1 MEEKRMFRGWQ
12 LFAEESA
19 QDGTMTGE
27 ETIEQP
33 AEPEETPEALP
44 GNCPEEADTELRE
57 RAQRYQALEP
67 VLALLEKKYGVA
79 AGDAKALEQ
88 AITREESRASDQ
100 ARREA
105 QQQEHTRRVQAGAG
119 RILEGWLREGEQLR
133 QLYPDFDLRRE
144 MSNPQFSR
152 LLQSRVDMQT
162 AYEIVHKDELIPAAM
177 AYAART
183 VERKLAQ
190 NLQSTA
196 ARPRENGSGGG
207 GVVLGSSVAQM
218 SGKQIADLC
227 RRVERGERIS
237 LG

>member
-19 QDGTMTGE
+19 QAETMTGE

-33 AEPEETPEALP
+33 APSEETPETLP

-144 MSNPQFSR
+144 MANPQFSR

-162 AYEIVHKDELIPAAM
+162 AYEIVHKDTIIPAAM
-177 AYAART
+177 AYSANT
-183 VERKLAQ
+183 VERKLSQ
-190 NLQSTA
+190 NLLSTA

>member
-19 QDGTMTGE
+19 QTETMTGE

-44 GNCPEEADTELRE
+44 GNRPEEADTELRE

-162 AYEIVHKDELIPAAM
+162 AYEIVHKDTLIPAAM
-177 AYAART
+177 AYAAKT

>member
-19 QDGTMTGE
+19 QAETMTGE

-33 AEPEETPEALP
+33 APSEETPETLP
-44 GNCPEEADTELRE
+44 GNCPEDADTELRE

-105 QQQEHTRRVQAGAG
+105 QQQ
-119 RILEGWLREGEQLR
+119 
-133 QLYPDFDLRRE
+133 
-144 MSNPQFSR
+144 
-152 LLQSRVDMQT
+152 
-162 AYEIVHKDELIPAAM
+162 
-177 AYAART
+177 
-183 VERKLAQ
+183 
-190 NLQSTA
+190 
-196 ARPRENGSGGG
+196 
-207 GVVLGSSVAQM
+207 
-218 SGKQIADLC
+218 
-227 RRVERGERIS
+227 
-237 LG
+237 

>member
-1 MEEKRMFRGWQ
+1 M
-12 LFAEESA
+12 
-19 QDGTMTGE
+19 
-27 ETIEQP
+27 
-33 AEPEETPEALP
+33 
-44 GNCPEEADTELRE
+44 
-57 RAQRYQALEP
+57 
-67 VLALLEKKYGVA
+67 
-79 AGDAKALEQ
+79 
-88 AITREESRASDQ
+88 
-100 ARREA
+100 
-105 QQQEHTRRVQAGAG
+105 QAGAG

-144 MSNPQFSR
+144 MANPQFSC

-162 AYEIVHKDELIPAAM
+162 AYEIVHKDTLIPAAM

>member
-19 QDGTMTGE
+19 QAETMTGE

-33 AEPEETPEALP
+33 APSEETPEALP
-44 GNCPEEADTELRE
+44 GNRPEEADTELRE

-144 MSNPQFSR
+144 RSNPQFSR
-152 LLQSRVDMQT
+152 LLQIFFLH
-162 AYEIVHKDELIPAAM
+162 IVI
-177 AYAART
+177 
-183 VERKLAQ
+183 
-190 NLQSTA
+190 N
-196 ARPRENGSGGG
+196 
-207 GVVLGSSVAQM
+207 
-218 SGKQIADLC
+218 
-227 RRVERGERIS
+227 
-237 LG
+237 